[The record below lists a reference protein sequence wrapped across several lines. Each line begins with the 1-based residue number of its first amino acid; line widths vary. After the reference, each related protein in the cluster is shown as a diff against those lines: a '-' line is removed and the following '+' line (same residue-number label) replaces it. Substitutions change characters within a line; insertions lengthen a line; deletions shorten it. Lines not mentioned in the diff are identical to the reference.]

1 MVSLLERPTYSL
13 AEAARLLRVSPS
25 RLRWWLEGAV
35 RGEKRYPPV
44 LRGEPTGNS
53 QVSWGEFIEAAY
65 LREYRAHLPLQ
76 RLRPLREVLSREF
89 KTRFPFAVSKPLIA
103 GRDLVS
109 DMQVK
114 LKIPEELWMVVGSG
128 QLMLSTAAQTFCGR
142 VQFDPATEEAMRYI
156 VMPAEEPV
164 YVDPRHSFGIPTV
177 RGIRT
182 EVITELSLAASH
194 ARRLSTSTRTTALP
208 SRTSARHSTLRQGIS
223 GLREGTAG
231 AAPTGAARRAYP
243 VLLRRERSGYRQGHG
258 YHQSTEPAVT
268 GHWLLDTARNRCR
281 VLLGCLGR
289 RRA

>member
-44 LRGEPTGNS
+44 LRSEPTGNS

-65 LREYRAHLPLQ
+65 LREYRARLPLQ
-76 RLRPLREVLSREF
+76 RLRPLREALSREF

-109 DMQVK
+109 DMQVQ
-114 LKIPEELWMVVGSG
+114 LGIPEELWMVVGSG
-128 QLMLSTAAQTFCGR
+128 QLMLSTAAQTFCSR
-142 VQFDPATEEAMRYI
+142 VQFDPATEEVVRYI

-182 EVITELSLAASH
+182 EVITELALAGEPRSAIVDIYTDYGVTEQDIS
-194 ARRLSTSTRTTALP
+194 TALDFET
-208 SRTSARHSTLRQGIS
+208 RYLR
-223 GLREGTAG
+223 
-231 AAPTGAARRAYP
+231 AA
-243 VLLRRERSGYRQGHG
+243 
-258 YHQSTEPAVT
+258 
-268 GHWLLDTARNRCR
+268 
-281 VLLGCLGR
+281 
-289 RRA
+289 